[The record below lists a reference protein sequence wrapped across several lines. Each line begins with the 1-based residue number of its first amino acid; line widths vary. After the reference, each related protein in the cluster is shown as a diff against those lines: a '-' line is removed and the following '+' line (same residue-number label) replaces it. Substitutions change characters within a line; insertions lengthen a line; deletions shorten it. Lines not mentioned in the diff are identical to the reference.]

1 MLSAVWTVFWL
12 AVAFTSGAVVG
23 AKHKEITLF
32 LYEKY
37 KLVVKTKI
45 EDSTNKNNN
54 NN

>member
-1 MLSAVWTVFWL
+1 MLSAVWTVLWL
-12 AVAFTSGAVVG
+12 VVAFAGGAVVG

-45 EDSTNKNNN
+45 EDSKNTK
-54 NN
+54 